1 MVKGGRRTAEAR
13 IALRKRYPKILL
25 DPRGSCPQDG
35 RRDVLNSCFG
45 GRGLVEAGVVAGGVG
60 AYVSGACFAWRKRV
74 V

>member
-1 MVKGGRRTAEAR
+1 MEV
-13 IALRKRYPKILL
+13 ALRMV
-25 DPRGSCPQDG
+25 

-60 AYVSGACFAWRKRV
+60 AYVSGACFAWRNRV